1 VGEVQEGHIGGVS
14 ETADGVVVDNRTGL
28 PDDQVMAAV
37 YSHWVESAAFQFGQP
52 STFQLFSNTQG
63 SLLART
69 PFQVPKDVI
78 EEIKLARTVAETDDD
93 VQAAISQQIAAA
105 YRDGMQ
111 HQHTDEQTQ
120 GFFNAW
126 AEDQNL
132 DGLMK
137 EMHRE
142 FLISS
147 QVTTLALFVRK
158 RLSFIPDDTS
168 TEVTGQLAV
177 PMIGVLPAENV
188 RVTSTDLFGNG
199 SLAYEVHNEQMK
211 RWLDEFFSPRTTP
224 ARKSQMREQEPVMAA
239 VFTGREEIPWN
250 DPDMTIAGKV
260 LYTLNEQMV
269 KRTTMPKG
277 ASPYPRPL
285 LTSNFALLE
294 AKRLLNVMDYALLQG
309 GTNYIVVAKV
319 GSDKLPGQQPEVDNL
334 MNQVRVASRSG
345 VLVGDHRVD
354 IEIITPELKELL
366 NPEKRQLVGRKITQA
381 LLRIPEQVTGDG
393 GTEGIKAE
401 MTLTEN
407 TVTGDRRDMRRHL
420 ENGPYRQIVK
430 RNPSRF
436 KKGAP
441 TIWFPRIILT
451 DSKDFYDAVLKTR
464 DRGDIPRKWSVEML
478 GFNFEAGV
486 EQRKREQ
493 AAGLD
498 ELMVPGNVPFSDP
511 SQGPQDSND
520 GRPPGS
526 SPNNGRN
533 GAPAPAGSPRPRRT
547 ILRTPGET
555 VRAEW
560 DATEG
565 RTLRVGEVTEA
576 LLDQYPGFEV
586 GRVTNYERDA
596 LAAARIHQ
604 AAAAVVVPVN
614 LGYEVAAIRALRLDD
629 GVSVIVGERTTDKAM
644 VARALCFRER
654 WTVDEAE
661 ETARRWGF
669 EPAPREDDEIEEE
682 HASLAVAPN
691 FEEMTTRMVEAVAS
705 ALQNMPQPTILL
717 TLPGQ
722 RPMRVVRDE
731 ETGAI
736 IGTEPVP
743 EGE

>member
-1 VGEVQEGHIGGVS
+1 MAEVQQGHIGGIS
-14 ETADGVVVDNRTGL
+14 EDGINVVVDNRTGL
-28 PDDQVMAAV
+28 DDSDVYNAV

-52 STFQLFSNTQG
+52 STFQLYANNEG

-69 PFQVPKDVI
+69 PFRVPKDII
-78 EEIKLARTVAETDDD
+78 EEIRLARTVAETDDD
-93 VQAAISQQIAAA
+93 VQAAIAQQISTA

-132 DGLMK
+132 DGLLK

-142 FLISS
+142 YLISS
-147 QVTTLALFVRK
+147 QVTTLSLFVRK
-158 RLSFIPDDTS
+158 RLSFVPDGTE
-168 TEVTGQLAV
+168 TEVNGQLAV
-177 PMIGVLPAENV
+177 PMIGILPAENM
-188 RVTSTDLFGNG
+188 RVISTDLFGNG
-199 SLAYEVHNEQMK
+199 TLAFEVVNDDMQ
-211 RWLDEFFSPRTTP
+211 RWLDEFFNPRTTP
-224 ARKSQMREQEPVMAA
+224 ARKYQMQQAEPVMAA
-239 VFTGREEIPWN
+239 VFTGRVEVPWN
-250 DPDMTIAGKV
+250 DPDLTIAGKV
-260 LYTLNEQMV
+260 LYTLNDQMV

-277 ASPYPRPL
+277 ASAYPRPL

-345 VLVGDHRVD
+345 VLVGDHRID

-366 NPEKRQLVGRKITQA
+366 NPEKRKLVGRKITQA

-401 MTLTEN
+401 MTLTGN

-436 KKGAP
+436 KKAAP
-441 TIWFPRIILT
+441 TIWFPPIILT

-511 SQGPQDSND
+511 SQGPQDNNT

-555 VRAEW
+555 IRAEW
-560 DATEG
+560 SPTER
-565 RTLRVGEVTEA
+565 RTLRIGEVTET
-576 LLDQYPGFEV
+576 LLDQYPNFEV
-586 GRVTNYERDA
+586 GRVTNFERRA
-596 LAAARIHQ
+596 LAEARIHQ
-604 AAAAVVVPVN
+604 SGAAVVVPVN
-614 LGYEVAAIRALRLDD
+614 LGYEVSDIRALRLDD
-629 GVSVIVGERTTDKAM
+629 GVSVIVGTRTADKAM

-661 ETARRWGF
+661 ETARRWGY
-669 EPAPREDDEIEEE
+669 EPAPREDDEIEDE
-682 HASLAVAPN
+682 VA
-691 FEEMTTRMVEAVAS
+691 FVEPTGEAAMAKMMEAFADALKNLPVPQIYVS
-705 ALQNMPQPTILL
+705 AGDKP
-717 TLPGQ
+717 
-722 RPMRVVRDE
+722 RKMRLIRDE
-731 ETGAI
+731 QTGAV
-736 IGTEPVP
+736 IGSEPVP